1 MGGVVIMLGILVG
14 LLILFFFL
22 LGSYQVVVKK
32 QESVRD
38 RLDQYVQ
45 AHEDGAPSL
54 GPAKPSA
61 MEGAAKLAKKRDFWE
76 NIGAI
81 LTPEGMSKSIGL
93 KLSAAG
99 IPLRANEFMAGVFF
113 LSVVPLVVIC
123 FLMKRIFL
131 GLIVSAILAYLPFFW
146 ISWKRKSRCK
156 KFASQLLDTLVLM
169 SNSLKAGY
177 SFLQAVELLTR
188 EAPSPSR
195 EEFKRVVRENSLGAP
210 VEKSLEAMAE
220 RLQSEDFDLLVTV
233 IGVQKEVGGNLS
245 EIFDQIASTIRI
257 RQQIK
262 GQIMTLT
269 AQGRM
274 SGYVISGLPFFLGG
288 AIFVI
293 NPKYFVDDFM
303 FNQIGNFKGWY
314 LLVGCLFMEL
324 IGFMI
329 ILKITDI
336 DV

>member
-45 AHEDGAPSL
+45 AHEDGGASVGPSR
-54 GPAKPSA
+54 PSA
-61 MEGAAKLAKKRDFWE
+61 MDGAAQLAQKRDIWE
-76 NIGAI
+76 NFGAI
-81 LTPEGMSKSIGL
+81 FTPEGLRKTITL
-93 KLSAAG
+93 KLAAAG
-99 IPLRANEFMAGVFF
+99 IPLRANEFMAIVFF
-113 LSVVPLVVIC
+113 CSFTPLVVIC
-123 FLMKRIFL
+123 FLMKRIVL
-131 GLIVSAILAYLPFFW
+131 GLMVAGLGAWLPFFW
-146 ISWKRKSRCK
+146 INWKRKRRCK
-156 KFASQLLDTLVLM
+156 AFAGQLLDTLVLM

-195 EEFKRVVRENSLGAP
+195 EEFKRVVRENSLGVP

-262 GQIMTLT
+262 GQIQTLT

-274 SGYVISGLPFFLGG
+274 SGYVIAGLPFFLGG

-314 LLVGCLFMEL
+314 LLIGCLVMEA
-324 IGFMI
+324 IGFGI